1 MAHTDIILKLADG
14 VFVPSQPQVPVV
26 KGDTIAISTSDGG
39 QVALFFS
46 PGAVP
51 VLSPAPSVPTVLAP
65 GQKAQFTFTSSDSGA
80 YSVFFEKDASTPPA
94 YFPVRPSNLL
104 LFEIDSSHSGFGGPD
119 SGTRGG

>member
-51 VLSPAPSVPTVLAP
+51 VLSPSPQVPTTLAA
-65 GQKAQFTFTSSDSGA
+65 GKLEFTFTSSEAGA
-80 YSVFFEKDASTPPA
+80 YSVYFEKDASTPPA
-94 YFPVRPSNLL
+94 HFPVRPSNVLL
-104 LFEIDSSHSGFGGPD
+104 LETETPDFGGPNT
-119 SGTRGG
+119 GTRGG